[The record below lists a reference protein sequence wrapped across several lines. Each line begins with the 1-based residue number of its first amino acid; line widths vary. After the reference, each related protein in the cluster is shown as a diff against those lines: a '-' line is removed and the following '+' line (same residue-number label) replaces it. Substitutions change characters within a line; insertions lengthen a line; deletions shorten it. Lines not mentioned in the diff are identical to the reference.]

1 MFMSRTDNQ
10 VRPLP
15 TTWEN
20 IVGLFSIGHQV
31 VENKED
37 VNLFNTAHYK
47 EVEQVSD
54 YSENVYEDFLTGSRY
69 VKRRQANIIEVDCL
83 VLDYDGETTIDKIKD
98 RFQNYEYVCYSSF
111 RHLHDDNTHKFRFI
125 IPFSKPIP
133 AWKTLNEH
141 GIAID
146 GGEWFQIRGALETFS
161 GPCDPASFN
170 PNQIYYMPSAPE
182 SRFDKSFVHHNN
194 GKRLDWEQFE
204 RVPFHKLDTVPGVHS
219 NQSLVQTGD
228 QYLEPH
234 QILQTKNGS
243 ICVSDVTGRISNV
256 LCPFHADTK
265 PSEFI
270 KKVEDTGNIFLF
282 CSTCNKK
289 YYMRRYDS
297 KSIAVK
303 NSQAQNSVDS
313 NSSITPNVDNT
324 PGKLS
329 EYDRLRHFFGDDYA
343 REVEYHERFID
354 AEDRTRVLKQ
364 LSKIKRKIDNDR
376 GFMPEGGFKMYESHI
391 VYMPEGAGKSR
402 LVLDL
407 AKEGNKIIFAC
418 KSWEQIEE
426 KYREYQSAGEKG
438 GFNVKVVR
446 SKDAKA
452 RKRFGSKFVRGDSPK
467 PFTAGPILEEETIEL
482 FIKNNPEL
490 TPEFIRLSWQFF
502 SPDQW
507 AFEAI
512 QHPEFNEE
520 GDVVCEDLTTPLE
533 DNNTRIILTSFE
545 QLRIHKLRNVSIPN
559 DWIIWF
565 DDPDTSDVIDIELY
579 DEERWGKLP
588 EDRIKDPME
597 ALKKNIPIGPILDK
611 KDYCYFMREY
621 EQSLGYN
628 LRFYKCIYTTTEV
641 VTKKALSVL
650 MLRRQEEYQV
660 HDEMDDISGGVITIL
675 GTGKVRKKY
684 DGIIPLITRRL
695 DKKKYKVRL
704 IADGLSSTFNHSN
717 NKGRNDLNETNILV
731 ELSIPHPHEVRTI
744 CDAIDMSFGKDQN
757 KVEHLI
763 MLDRMHQAI
772 GRNSGYRYKGCECVV
787 LVDIRAHKYIVDQ
800 TRYKI
805 DRDNSVPI
813 DRMMSMGRKD
823 TRTKDTASPL
833 VQEVEHL
840 LNNIN
845 EYVSDF
851 RLIKPDIKYVMGSIE
866 DNSERE
872 KYIIR
877 LLTSLGKL
885 SGVRFDS
892 DQTNEEP
899 ENGVREK
906 YLNIG
911 NWILETWVPE
921 NKRDYVIQKVY
932 EDEEKLSKKYG
943 T

>member
-1 MFMSRTDNQ
+1 MFMSRMDNQ

-20 IVGLFSIGHQV
+20 IAGLFTFGHEV

-47 EVEQVSD
+47 EIDQIPD
-54 YSENVYEDFLTGSRY
+54 YSEDLYEDFLTGARY

-83 VLDYDGETTIDKIKD
+83 VLDYDGNTTIDEIKD
-98 RFQNYEYVCYSSF
+98 RFQDYEYVSYSSF
-111 RHLHDDNTHKFRFI
+111 RHLHDNKTHKFRFI
-125 IPFSKPIP
+125 IPFTKPIP
-133 AWKTLNEH
+133 AWKSFNEH
-141 GIAID
+141 GVAVD
-146 GGEWFQIRGALETFS
+146 GGEWFQMRCALETFS

-170 PNQIYYMPSAPE
+170 ANQIYYMPSAPE
-182 SRFDKSFVHHNN
+182 SRFDRAFVYHNN
-194 GKRLDWEQFE
+194 GKWLDWEQFE
-204 RVPFHKLDTVPGVHS
+204 RIPFQKLDTVPGIHS
-219 NQSLVQTGD
+219 NQSLVQTGA

-256 LCPFHADTK
+256 MCPFHADTK

-270 KKVEDTGNIFLF
+270 KRVEATGNIFLF
-282 CSTCNKK
+282 CSTCNKT

-297 KSIAVK
+297 KSIAV
-303 NSQAQNSVDS
+303 NDSVDN
-313 NSSITPNVDNT
+313 NSSVTPKIEDT
-324 PGKLS
+324 PDKLS
-329 EYDRLRHFFGDDYA
+329 EYDRLRHFFGDNYA
-343 REVEYHERFID
+343 REIEYQERFID
-354 AEDRTRVLKQ
+354 AEDRTRSEKQ
-364 LSKIKRKIDNDR
+364 LREIKRKIDNDR
-376 GFMPEGGFKMYESHI
+376 GFMPEGGWVKTYKSHI
-391 VYMPEGAGKSR
+391 IYMPEGAGKSR
-402 LVLDL
+402 LVLEL
-407 AKEGNKIIFAC
+407 AKDGNKIIFAC
-418 KSWEQIEE
+418 KSWEQIEG

-452 RKRFGSKFVRGDSPK
+452 RKRFGSKIVRGDPPK
-467 PFTAGPILEEETIEL
+467 PYTTGRILEEETIEL
-482 FIKNNPEL
+482 FIKNNPKL

-502 SPDQW
+502 SSDKW
-507 AFEAI
+507 SFESI
-512 QHPEFNEE
+512 LHPEFDEE
-520 GDVVCEDLTTPLE
+520 GNVVFESISAPLA
-533 DNNTRIILTSFE
+533 DDNTRIILTSFE
-545 QLRIHKLRNVSIPN
+545 QLRIHKLLNIDIPE

-588 EDRIKDPME
+588 EDRIKDPIE
-597 ALKKNIPIGPILDK
+597 ALKKNIPISPIWDK
-611 KDYCYFMREY
+611 GDISYYQRNY

-628 LRFYKCIYTTTEV
+628 LRSHKCIYTTTEV
-641 VTKKALSVL
+641 ITQKALALL

-660 HDEMDDISGGVITIL
+660 HDEMDDIAGGIITIL

-695 DKKKYKVRL
+695 GKMEYKVRL
-704 IADGLSSTFNHSN
+704 IADGLSSIINHSN

-731 ELSIPHPHEVRTI
+731 ELSIPHPNYVRTI
-744 CDAIDMSFGKDQN
+744 CDAIDMSFDREQN
-757 KVEHLI
+757 EVNRLI

-787 LVDIRAHKYIVDQ
+787 LVDTNVHKHIVED

-813 DRMMSMGRKD
+813 DRTRRMGRKD
-823 TRTKDTASPL
+823 TRIEDTASPL

-866 DNSERE
+866 DNSDRL

-877 LLTSLGKL
+877 LLTALSEL
-885 SGVRFDS
+885 SGVRFDA
-892 DQTNEEP
+892 DQANDEP
-899 ENGVREK
+899 ENSVQGK
-906 YLNIG
+906 YLNLG

-932 EDEEKLSKKYG
+932 EDEEKLSEKYG